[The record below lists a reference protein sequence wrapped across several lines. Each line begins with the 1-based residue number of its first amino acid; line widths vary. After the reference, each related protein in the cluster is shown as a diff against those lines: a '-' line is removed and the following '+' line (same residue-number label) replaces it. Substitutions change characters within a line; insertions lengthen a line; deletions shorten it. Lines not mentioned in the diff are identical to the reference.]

1 MKMIRKL
8 LSVVLAL
15 AMLLSIA
22 GMALAQTADGT
33 YEGVA
38 QGMGGD
44 VKVSVTVSGGVITD
58 VTVLS
63 QNETVG
69 ISDPALKSIP
79 AAIVEANST
88 EVDAAAGA
96 TVTSE
101 AIKTAVQNALD
112 GVQEEEAA
120 EVVVP
125 FDHIDVIVVGGGLG
139 GLAATVR
146 ASELG
151 ANVLL
156 IEQTSKLG
164 ASGLL
169 AGGSLVGVNTR
180 IEAENS
186 IEDSVELMLEDFD
199 RLGGKGMNTPTLAKT
214 FAENC
219 GRAVDWLDTVVGV
232 DFGERVPTYG
242 GYVAL
247 NVPRVHYAVPADGD
261 VSKSSG
267 KGASGYVK
275 ALSAKVDEGIANGNV
290 CLMLDTQVTGV
301 NYDGEKVTGVTA
313 TNAFGERTYDAPSVI
328 LACGGYGGNEE
339 MLKTYNF
346 KNVLT
351 TCADTA
357 RGDGYTFALEL
368 GAALS
373 GMDWVS
379 AYAGGINTGTFH
391 KVLSANLYTNKQPIW
406 VTMEGNRLT
415 NEPVANSTDQSN
427 AWNAA
432 TDNLVYII
440 FNDAMLEDPSTIL
453 YGVADLK
460 AAWEEQLAL
469 GKNIWAA
476 DTIEELA
483 QKAGID
489 AAGLTATVEAY
500 DKACAGEAEDPF
512 GRTENMIALEN
523 GGMIYAIKTMPYVM
537 MTNGGVAMNENANI
551 IREDGTP
558 IVGLYQCGEQ
568 VGSDNIAGHSS
579 VGGMAHGNCMT
590 WGMISAENAV
600 KHAQEQ

>member
-139 GLAATVR
+139 WPCGDSPRFRAGCQCAADR
-146 ASELG
+146 ADVQTG
-151 ANVLL
+151 AA
-156 IEQTSKLG
+156 G
-164 ASGLL
+164 RSGFR
-169 AGGSLVGVNTR
+169 GSLVGVNTR

-199 RLGGKGMNTPTLAKT
+199 RLGGKGMNNPTLAKT

-232 DFGERVPTYG
+232 
-242 GYVAL
+242 
-247 NVPRVHYAVPADGD
+247 
-261 VSKSSG
+261 
-267 KGASGYVK
+267 
-275 ALSAKVDEGIANGNV
+275 
-290 CLMLDTQVTGV
+290 
-301 NYDGEKVTGVTA
+301 
-313 TNAFGERTYDAPSVI
+313 
-328 LACGGYGGNEE
+328 
-339 MLKTYNF
+339 
-346 KNVLT
+346 
-351 TCADTA
+351 
-357 RGDGYTFALEL
+357 
-368 GAALS
+368 
-373 GMDWVS
+373 
-379 AYAGGINTGTFH
+379 
-391 KVLSANLYTNKQPIW
+391 
-406 VTMEGNRLT
+406 
-415 NEPVANSTDQSN
+415 
-427 AWNAA
+427 
-432 TDNLVYII
+432 
-440 FNDAMLEDPSTIL
+440 
-453 YGVADLK
+453 
-460 AAWEEQLAL
+460 
-469 GKNIWAA
+469 
-476 DTIEELA
+476 
-483 QKAGID
+483 
-489 AAGLTATVEAY
+489 
-500 DKACAGEAEDPF
+500 
-512 GRTENMIALEN
+512 
-523 GGMIYAIKTMPYVM
+523 
-537 MTNGGVAMNENANI
+537 
-551 IREDGTP
+551 
-558 IVGLYQCGEQ
+558 
-568 VGSDNIAGHSS
+568 
-579 VGGMAHGNCMT
+579 
-590 WGMISAENAV
+590 ISASACRRM
-600 KHAQEQ
+600 AAMWR

>member
-169 AGGSLVGVNTR
+169 SGGSLVGVNTR

-199 RLGGKGMNTPTLAKT
+199 RLGGKGMNNPTLAKT
-214 FAENC
+214 FA
-219 GRAVDWLDTVVGV
+219 
-232 DFGERVPTYG
+232 
-242 GYVAL
+242 
-247 NVPRVHYAVPADGD
+247 
-261 VSKSSG
+261 
-267 KGASGYVK
+267 
-275 ALSAKVDEGIANGNV
+275 
-290 CLMLDTQVTGV
+290 
-301 NYDGEKVTGVTA
+301 
-313 TNAFGERTYDAPSVI
+313 
-328 LACGGYGGNEE
+328 
-339 MLKTYNF
+339 
-346 KNVLT
+346 
-351 TCADTA
+351 
-357 RGDGYTFALEL
+357 
-368 GAALS
+368 
-373 GMDWVS
+373 
-379 AYAGGINTGTFH
+379 
-391 KVLSANLYTNKQPIW
+391 
-406 VTMEGNRLT
+406 
-415 NEPVANSTDQSN
+415 
-427 AWNAA
+427 
-432 TDNLVYII
+432 
-440 FNDAMLEDPSTIL
+440 
-453 YGVADLK
+453 
-460 AAWEEQLAL
+460 
-469 GKNIWAA
+469 
-476 DTIEELA
+476 
-483 QKAGID
+483 
-489 AAGLTATVEAY
+489 
-500 DKACAGEAEDPF
+500 
-512 GRTENMIALEN
+512 
-523 GGMIYAIKTMPYVM
+523 
-537 MTNGGVAMNENANI
+537 
-551 IREDGTP
+551 
-558 IVGLYQCGEQ
+558 
-568 VGSDNIAGHSS
+568 
-579 VGGMAHGNCMT
+579 
-590 WGMISAENAV
+590 
-600 KHAQEQ
+600 